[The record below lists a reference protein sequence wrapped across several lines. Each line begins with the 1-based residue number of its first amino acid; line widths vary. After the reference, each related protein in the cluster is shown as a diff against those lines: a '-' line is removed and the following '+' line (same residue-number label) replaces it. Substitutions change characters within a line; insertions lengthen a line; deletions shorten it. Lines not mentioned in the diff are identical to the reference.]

1 MLSISNICCIF
12 ALLFFYVPNYTKED
26 NFMKEKLGFHQ
37 NLLIGSLLFGLF
49 FGAGN
54 LIFPVQM
61 GQQAGNH
68 TFAATIGFLI
78 TGVGLPIV
86 GIIASALSRSESLF
100 HMARPVSSRYAS
112 IFTCL
117 LYLTI
122 GPLFAIPR
130 TATVAFE
137 VGIHPFI
144 ADENLKFGLIIFS
157 FIFFAFTIYFSLKP
171 GQILDWVGK
180 YLTPIFLVLLS
191 ILLVATFINPMGQVS
206 TYPAQGNYATQPL
219 FTGLL
224 DGYNTM
230 DALASVAFAIIIISN
245 TQKLGVKNPNA
256 IAIETCKSG
265 LVSVVGMA
273 VIYSSLAYMGATS
286 LGSVDRADNG
296 GSILSMVSNHYF
308 GFTGKV
314 LLAAIVGIACVKTA
328 IGLITSCSEMFSE
341 MFPNTVSYKKYAIIF
356 TVFSF
361 VIANFG
367 LSNIIQL
374 SIPVL
379 MFLYPLVITLILLSL
394 LAPLTNKQ
402 SDIYKWTTGLTVIAA
417 VFDLCKALPAPL
429 QENDIVKS
437 LVNFAHLYLPGF
449 DYGFGWIL
457 PAFGGFILG
466 LIIWIARGKNA
477 SISR

>member
-1 MLSISNICCIF
+1 MKQKLSF
-12 ALLFFYVPNYTKED
+12 Q
-26 NFMKEKLGFHQ
+26 Q

-61 GQQAGNH
+61 GQQAGDH
-68 TFAATIGFLI
+68 AFTATIGFLI
-78 TGVGLPIV
+78 TGVGLPIL

-100 HMARPVSSRYAS
+100 DMARPISSRYAS

-144 ADENLKFGLIIFS
+144 SDGYLKLGLIIFS
-157 FIFFAFTIYFSLKP
+157 LIFFAFTIYFSLKP

-191 ILLVATFINPMGQVS
+191 ILLIATFVNSMGQAS
-206 TYPAQGNYATQPL
+206 QFPAQGNYATQPL

-245 TQKLGVKNPNA
+245 IQKLGVKNPQS

-265 LVSVVGMA
+265 LVSVIGMTI
-273 VIYSSLAYMGATS
+273 IYGSLAYMGATS
-286 LGSVDRADNG
+286 LGSVTRADNG

-308 GFTGKV
+308 GFTGQI
-314 LLAAIVGIACVKTA
+314 LLAFIVGIACIKTA

-341 MFPNTVSYKKYAIIF
+341 MFPNSISYKKYAVLF

-361 VIANFG
+361 IIANFG

-394 LAPLTNKQ
+394 LAPFINKQ
-402 SDIYKWTTGLTVIAA
+402 SDVYRWTTGFTVIAA
-417 VFDLCKALPAPL
+417 FFDLCKSLPQPL
-429 QENDIVKS
+429 QENLIVKQ
-437 LVNFAHLYLPGF
+437 LVNFAHSYLPGF
-449 DYGFGWIL
+449 DYGFGWII
-457 PAFGGFILG
+457 PALYGFFIG
-466 LIIWIARGKNA
+466 LIIWTIRSKKRKSA
-477 SISR
+477 

>member
-1 MLSISNICCIF
+1 MKQKL
-12 ALLFFYVPNYTKED
+12 
-26 NFMKEKLGFHQ
+26 NFQQ

-61 GQQAGNH
+61 GQEAGSH
-68 TFAATIGFLI
+68 AFTATIGFLI
-78 TGVGLPIV
+78 TGVGLPIL
-86 GIIASALSRSESLF
+86 GIIASAISKSESLF
-100 HMARPVSSRYAS
+100 DMARPISSRYAS

-144 ADENLKFGLIIFS
+144 SDEYLKLGLIIFS

-191 ILLVATFINPMGQVS
+191 ILLIATFVNPMGQGS
-206 TYPAQGNYATQPL
+206 QYPAQGSYAAQPL

-245 TQKLGVKNPNA
+245 IQKLGVKNSNS

-265 LVSVVGMA
+265 FVSVIGMA

-286 LGSVDRADNG
+286 LGSVSRADNG

-308 GFTGKV
+308 GVTGKI

-341 MFPNTVSYKKYAIIF
+341 MFPKSLSYKKYAVIF

-361 VIANFG
+361 IIANFG

-394 LAPLTNKQ
+394 LAPFIRKQ
-402 SDIYKWTTGLTVIAA
+402 SDVYKWTTGLTIIAA
-417 VFDLCKALPAPL
+417 FFDLCKSLPQSL
-429 QENDIVKS
+429 QKNVVVTQ

-449 DYGFGWIL
+449 DYGFGWII
-457 PAFGGFILG
+457 PALCGFIIG
-466 LIIWIARGKNA
+466 LIIW
-477 SISR
+477 SIREKKHSAL

>member
-1 MLSISNICCIF
+1 MKQKLSF
-12 ALLFFYVPNYTKED
+12 Q
-26 NFMKEKLGFHQ
+26 Q

-61 GQQAGNH
+61 GQQAGDH
-68 TFAATIGFLI
+68 AFTATIGFLI
-78 TGVGLPIV
+78 TGVGLPIL

-100 HMARPVSSRYAS
+100 DMARPISSRYAS

-144 ADENLKFGLIIFS
+144 SDGYLKLGLIIFS
-157 FIFFAFTIYFSLKP
+157 LIFFAFTIYFSLKP

-191 ILLVATFINPMGQVS
+191 ILLIATFVNPMGQAS
-206 TYPAQGNYATQPL
+206 QFPAQGNYATQPL

-245 TQKLGVKNPNA
+245 IQKLGVKNPQS

-265 LVSVVGMA
+265 LVSVIGMT
-273 VIYSSLAYMGATS
+273 VIYGSLAYMGATS
-286 LGSVDRADNG
+286 LGSVNRADNG

-308 GFTGKV
+308 GFTGQI
-314 LLAAIVGIACVKTA
+314 LLAFIVGIACIKTA

-341 MFPNTVSYKKYAIIF
+341 MFPNSVSYKKYAVLF

-361 VIANFG
+361 IIANFG

-394 LAPLTNKQ
+394 LAPFINKQ
-402 SDIYKWTTGLTVIAA
+402 SDVYRWTTGFTVIAA
-417 VFDLCKALPAPL
+417 FFDLCKSLPQPL
-429 QENDIVKS
+429 QENLIVKQ
-437 LVNFAHLYLPGF
+437 LVNFAHSYLPGF
-449 DYGFGWIL
+449 DYGFGWII
-457 PAFGGFILG
+457 PALYGFFIG
-466 LIIWIARGKNA
+466 LIIWTIHSKKRKSA
-477 SISR
+477 

>member
-1 MLSISNICCIF
+1 MKQKLSF
-12 ALLFFYVPNYTKED
+12 Q
-26 NFMKEKLGFHQ
+26 Q

-61 GQQAGNH
+61 GQKAGNH
-68 TFAATIGFLI
+68 TFMATIGFLI
-78 TGVGLPIV
+78 TGVGLPMF
-86 GIIASALSRSESLF
+86 GIMASAISRSESLF
-100 HMARPVSSRYAS
+100 DMARPVSSKYAR

-144 ADENLKFGLIIFS
+144 PDQHLKLGLIIFS
-157 FIFFAFTIYFSLKP
+157 LIFFIFTIYFSLRP

-191 ILLVATFINPMGQVS
+191 VLLIAVFVSPMGQVS
-206 TYPAQGNYATQPL
+206 SYPAQGNYADQPL

-245 TQKLGVKNPNA
+245 IQKLGVKEPRF
-256 IAIETCKSG
+256 IVIETCKSG
-265 LVSVVGMA
+265 LVSVIGMSI
-273 VIYSSLAYMGATS
+273 IYSSLAYMGATS
-286 LGSVDRADNG
+286 LGSVESADNG
-296 GSILSMVSNHYF
+296 GIILSMVSNHYF
-308 GFTGKV
+308 GFIGKV
-314 LLAAIVGIACVKTA
+314 LLAGIVGIACVKTA

-341 MFPNTVSYKKYAIIF
+341 MFPNSISYKKYAVIF

-379 MFLYPLVITLILLSL
+379 MFLYPLVITLIILSL
-394 LAPLTNKQ
+394 LAPVIKKQ
-402 SDIYKWTTGLTVIAA
+402 SHVYKWTTGLTVIAA
-417 VFDLCKALPAPL
+417 FFDLCKALPGFL
-429 QENDIVKS
+429 QQNAAITQ
-437 LVNFAHLYLPGF
+437 LINFAHLYLPGF
-449 DYGFGWIL
+449 DYGFGWVL
-457 PAFGGFILG
+457 PAIAGFIIG
-466 LIIWIARGKNA
+466 LINWSTSSEKH
-477 SISR
+477 SI

>member
-1 MLSISNICCIF
+1 MKQKLSF
-12 ALLFFYVPNYTKED
+12 Q
-26 NFMKEKLGFHQ
+26 Q

-61 GQQAGNH
+61 GQQAGSH
-68 TFAATIGFLI
+68 TFTATIGFLI
-78 TGVGLPIV
+78 TGVGLPII
-86 GIIASALSRSESLF
+86 GIIASALSKSKSLF
-100 HMARPVSSRYAS
+100 DMARPVSSRYAS

-137 VGIHPFI
+137 VGIRPFI
-144 ADENLKFGLIIFS
+144 GDEYLKLGLIIFS
-157 FIFFAFTIYFSLKP
+157 CIFFAITIYFSLKP

-180 YLTPIFLVLLS
+180 YLTPIFLALLS
-191 ILLVATFINPMGQVS
+191 ILLIATFINPMGQVS
-206 TYPAQGNYATQPL
+206 EYSAQGNYVTQPL
-219 FTGLL
+219 VTGLL

-230 DALASVAFAIIIISN
+230 DALASVAFAIIIIS
-245 TQKLGVKNPNA
+245 TIQKLGVKDSRL

-265 LVSVVGMA
+265 LVSVAGMTI
-273 VIYSSLAYMGATS
+273 IYGSLAYMGATS
-286 LGSVDRADNG
+286 LGSVSRADNG

-308 GFTGKV
+308 GVTGKV

-328 IGLITSCSEMFSE
+328 IGLITACSEMFSE
-341 MFPNTVSYKKYAIIF
+341 MFPKSFSYKNYAIIF

-379 MFLYPLVITLILLSL
+379 MFLYPLVITLIILSL
-394 LAPLTNKQ
+394 LAPFINKQ
-402 SDIYKWTTGLTVIAA
+402 SDIYKWTTGLTVAA
-417 VFDLCKALPAPL
+417 AFFDLCKALPQSL
-429 QENDIVKS
+429 QDNFVVPQ

-457 PAFGGFILG
+457 PALCGFSIG
-466 LIIWIARGKNA
+466 LIIWIIRAKKH
-477 SISR
+477 SSL

>member
-1 MLSISNICCIF
+1 MKQKLSF
-12 ALLFFYVPNYTKED
+12 Q
-26 NFMKEKLGFHQ
+26 Q

-61 GQQAGNH
+61 GQQAGSNVLP
-68 TFAATIGFLI
+68 ATIGFLI

-86 GIIASALSRSESLF
+86 GIIASALSKSESLF
-100 HMARPVSSRYAS
+100 HMARPISSRYAI

-137 VGIHPFI
+137 VGIRPFI
-144 ADENLKFGLIIFS
+144 GDEYLKLGLIIFS
-157 FIFFAFTIYFSLKP
+157 FIFFAITIYFSLKP
-171 GQILDWVGK
+171 AQILEWVGK

-191 ILLVATFINPMGQVS
+191 ILLVATFVNPMGQGS
-206 TYPAQGNYATQPL
+206 GFEAQGNYATKPL
-219 FTGLL
+219 ITGLL

-230 DALASVAFAIIIISN
+230 DALASVAFAIIIIS
-245 TQKLGVKNPNA
+245 TIQKLGVKDSRS

-265 LVSVVGMA
+265 LVSVVGMTI
-273 VIYSSLAYMGATS
+273 IYGSLAYMGATS
-286 LGSVDRADNG
+286 LGSISRADNG

-308 GFTGKV
+308 GVIGKL
-314 LLAAIVGIACVKTA
+314 LLAAIVGVACVKTA
-328 IGLITSCSEMFSE
+328 IGLITACSEMFSE
-341 MFPNTVSYKKYAIIF
+341 MFPRSISYKKYAIIF
-356 TVFSF
+356 TLFSF
-361 VIANFG
+361 IIANFG

-394 LAPLTNKQ
+394 LAPFINKQ
-402 SDIYKWTTGLTVIAA
+402 GAVYKWTTGLTIIAA
-417 VFDLCKALPAPL
+417 FFDLCKALPQPL
-429 QENDIVKS
+429 QENVIVKQ

-457 PAFGGFILG
+457 PAICGFFIGLVILFTG
-466 LIIWIARGKNA
+466 SRKA
-477 SISR
+477 SSL